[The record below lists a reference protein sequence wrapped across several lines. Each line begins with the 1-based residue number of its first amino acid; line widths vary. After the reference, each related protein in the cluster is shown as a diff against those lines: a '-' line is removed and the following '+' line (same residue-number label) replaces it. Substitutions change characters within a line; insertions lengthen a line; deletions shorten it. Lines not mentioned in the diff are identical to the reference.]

1 MDLDDPLEGGPCYQL
16 YSTEFYA
23 MCATKLNPG
32 GLLVTQSGAAGV
44 KQHHLVWSP
53 VNRTLRTVFPA
64 VRAYNQ
70 AVYSFMDEWGWNL
83 GALDAAAAEPLSP
96 EEVDRRIAERID
108 GGAAVLQFLDGESY
122 RGLFCLSKKHRA
134 TLAAETKVLS
144 TEKGTFSFMHSQGL
158 SVAEAK

>member
-1 MDLDDPLEGGPCYQL
+1 MKFQQRNSVITWNPEAA
-16 YSTEFYA
+16 TEVLV
-23 MCATKLNPG
+23 ATNPA
-32 GLLVTQSGAAGV
+32 LANVTGR
-44 KQHHLVWSP
+44 W
-53 VNRTLRTVFPA
+53 
-64 VRAYNQ
+64 
-70 AVYSFMDEWGWNL
+70 W
-83 GALDAAAAEPLSP
+83 
-96 EEVDRRIAERID
+96 VDRRIAERID